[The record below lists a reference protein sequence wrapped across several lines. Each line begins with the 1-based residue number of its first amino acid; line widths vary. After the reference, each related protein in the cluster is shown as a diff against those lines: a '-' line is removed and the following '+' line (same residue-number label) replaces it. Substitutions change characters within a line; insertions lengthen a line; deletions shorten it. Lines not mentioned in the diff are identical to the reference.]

1 MKQSIEKKKTFLSWL
16 KKFVLVAL
24 LKHSNSV
31 SSVLVLDFDHLMRR
45 LSTLVWSFSCAKK
58 YLGSSARKYP
68 GVQCECW
75 FCPSDAGPLCVV
87 PEGGGAAVRRVNRRD
102 ALVNASYDSGYEML
116 CRPPIKSRRPGSLT
130 RLIAL
135 SWASNTSMGS
145 GITGTYLLTCSLT
158 DPSIVRIPRLR
169 LDTPPVRL
177 SQSDIATEIQFLFF
191 FLALQFKP
199 QKSLETTAKMAD
211 ICPLQSIVNCTV
223 TKCPLSCAQVDY
235 QPTLAGNTVYAAAFG
250 LLLIAQLGLGIK
262 YKTWGFMVG
271 MICGLVLEVVGY
283 AGRIMLHDNPFNFN
297 NFIIYLVPLTIAPAF
312 IAGAL
317 YLCLSRIVI
326 VYGQNISRFSPRA
339 YAIVFM
345 ASDFVSLVLQGTGGG
360 IAATA
365 DDHSGSERG
374 RAIMVAGVVFQ
385 LVSLLIFMGVG
396 LEFVSRLRRTTVGS
410 ARDIRFAQLRDTK
423 KFTWFQY
430 ALGAAVVL
438 VFIRSVYRVAELQQ
452 GFDGPIA
459 NDEVSFMI
467 LEGPMIFLA
476 VLAMTALHPGFG
488 LGGQWSSA
496 AWSIKQSRK
505 AAFAMSG
512 SSIDGIHM

>member
-1 MKQSIEKKKTFLSWL
+1 
-16 KKFVLVAL
+16 
-24 LKHSNSV
+24 
-31 SSVLVLDFDHLMRR
+31 
-45 LSTLVWSFSCAKK
+45 
-58 YLGSSARKYP
+58 
-68 GVQCECW
+68 
-75 FCPSDAGPLCVV
+75 
-87 PEGGGAAVRRVNRRD
+87 
-102 ALVNASYDSGYEML
+102 
-116 CRPPIKSRRPGSLT
+116 
-130 RLIAL
+130 
-135 SWASNTSMGS
+135 
-145 GITGTYLLTCSLT
+145 
-158 DPSIVRIPRLR
+158 
-169 LDTPPVRL
+169 
-177 SQSDIATEIQFLFF
+177 
-191 FLALQFKP
+191 
-199 QKSLETTAKMAD
+199 MAD